1 MQEADSTSAP
11 KQLPE
16 VGVHKQKS
24 IEQNDIHS
32 VSKLFEYKP
41 DRIDSNKYF
50 RCIAKIGNYGALV
63 DSEYNG
69 QLTIAEQFQVEY
81 PPVGLEPFHESQVS
95 GREVIIDVVN
105 GKDAIIQINFD
116 ANPSPNNGTLCIK
129 YQNNQ

>member
-1 MQEADSTSAP
+1 MEEVNSNSAHN
-11 KQLPE
+11 QLPE
-16 VGVHKQKS
+16 VGVHKQKA
-24 IEQNDIHS
+24 IDDNDIHS

-41 DRIDSNKYF
+41 DRKDSNNYF
-50 RCIAKIGNYGALV
+50 RCIAKIGNSGALV
-63 DSEYNG
+63 GSGYNG